1 MTVNW
6 ANNFI
11 RSSVIVAVVSFTD
24 NRQIGERSSYSV
36 LECTYQEQGK
46 PTFSVV
52 PVKIFT
58 LAKSAIPV

>member
-1 MTVNW
+1 MV
-6 ANNFI
+6 
-11 RSSVIVAVVSFTD
+11 VVSFTD

-58 LAKSAIPV
+58 LAKSPIPV